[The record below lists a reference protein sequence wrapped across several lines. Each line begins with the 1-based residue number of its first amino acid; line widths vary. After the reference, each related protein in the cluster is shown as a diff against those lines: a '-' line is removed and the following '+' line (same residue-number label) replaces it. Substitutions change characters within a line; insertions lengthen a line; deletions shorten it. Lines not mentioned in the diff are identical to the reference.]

1 MNVLF
6 IYYLFETEKAD
17 NKYSWGEGE
26 GGTKKYIHFVTYR
39 WFLLLIHSNIAK
51 NIIQTPLQKNERKS
65 VRVYLML
72 CIIVI

>member
-1 MNVLF
+1 M
-6 IYYLFETEKAD
+6 YYLFICLKPKKQIT
-17 NKYSWGEGE
+17 NIPVVGGRGE
-26 GGTKKYIHFVTYR
+26 GGTKKYTHCD
-39 WFLLLIHSNIAK
+39 LSLIAK